1 MFLQDTLKKQSKFP
15 QTVWSCGE
23 FYVWSPSVF
32 VSSLTAVI
40 QNPAINRDGAQGTVK
55 PEKESDHV

>member
-1 MFLQDTLKKQSKFP
+1 MFRKNSDKNPPRTFRIR
-15 QTVWSCGE
+15 GE

-40 QNPAINRDGAQGTVK
+40 QNPAVNRYGTQGTVK